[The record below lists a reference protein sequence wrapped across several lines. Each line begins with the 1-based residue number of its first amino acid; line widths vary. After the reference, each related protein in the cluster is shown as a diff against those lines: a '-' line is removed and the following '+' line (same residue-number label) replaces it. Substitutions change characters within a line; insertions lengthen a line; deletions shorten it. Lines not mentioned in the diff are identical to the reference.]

1 MVKQVF
7 KKAFQETLIHKV
19 FKKHC
24 DTKLLNNN
32 VFIYYRMSWNFIF
45 MIIVISTIYYLFGI
59 ELAIIILGCEIA
71 DGVGRIAK
79 QD

>member
-1 MVKQVF
+1 
-7 KKAFQETLIHKV
+7 
-19 FKKHC
+19 
-24 DTKLLNNN
+24 
-32 VFIYYRMSWNFIF
+32 MSWNFIF